1 MKLGSFPAP
10 CSNRSNA
17 RGLLALVSLGILAAC
32 GSTPNFQTTAS
43 DLSAEILDQ
52 IEVRMDPGAVRL
64 FIDEF
69 QPCNL
74 GKEGEMIPM
83 SPEMAVS
90 HRLSAERL
98 RHEMMGA
105 LAPKVIV
112 LDRADYQENPDGEG
126 DDGSARPLNRF
137 ERALQVGANAVLLG
151 NFAMDGEKILVMAR
165 VVDARNH
172 NVLAAVEGYVPHSF
186 VVGPRAKMDH

>member
-1 MKLGSFPAP
+1 MKLHSLFGASHI
-10 CSNRSNA
+10 RGKA
-17 RGLLALVSLGILAAC
+17 RGLFGLTVLGFLAAC
-32 GSTPNFQTTAS
+32 GSTPEFENTAT
-43 DLSAEILDQ
+43 DLSTEILDQ
-52 IEVRMDPGAVRL
+52 LEVRMDPGAVRL

-83 SPEMAVS
+83 TSEMAVS

-98 RHEMMGA
+98 RHEMMGS
-105 LAPKVIV
+105 LAPNVIV
-112 LDRADYQENPDGEG
+112 LDRADYEENPVRGREN
-126 DDGSARPLNRF
+126 GSARPLNRF
-137 ERALQVGANAVLLG
+137 ERALQVGANSILLG
-151 NFAMDGEKILVMAR
+151 NFAMDGERILVMAR

-186 VVGPRAKMDH
+186 VVGPRSKMDH